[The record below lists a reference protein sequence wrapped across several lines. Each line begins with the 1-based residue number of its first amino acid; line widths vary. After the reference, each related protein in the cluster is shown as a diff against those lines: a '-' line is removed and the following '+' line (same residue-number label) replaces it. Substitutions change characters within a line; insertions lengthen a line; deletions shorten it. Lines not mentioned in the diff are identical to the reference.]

1 MKITCKGVL
10 LWWSNSFE
18 EDEEPLH
25 ATLEHLSFNMLFSY
39 SSQMYQNS
47 DFPRLLLTESPQ
59 FKGSIKIDNIFFRK
73 GK

>member
-25 ATLEHLSFNMLFSY
+25 ATLEHLSFNMLFLTAHKCTRTQIFPG
-39 SSQMYQNS
+39 SS
-47 DFPRLLLTESPQ
+47 
-59 FKGSIKIDNIFFRK
+59 
-73 GK
+73 